1 MDTNIEAVFNMLL
14 DTAKNQNT
22 KPEDMPTRIYIF
34 SDMEFND
41 CMVCGPT
48 SNNRWGCNEN
58 LLHSANEIETL
69 MEGIAKKWA
78 AAGYKIPSLVF
89 WNLDCRNQN
98 IPAIGDGFSYVSGFS
113 PVMIETILSGKDGI
127 DLMLAKLNSE
137 RYAAV
142 E

>member
-1 MDTNIEAVFNMLL
+1 
-14 DTAKNQNT
+14 
-22 KPEDMPTRIYIF
+22 
-34 SDMEFND
+34 MEFND

-48 SNNRWGCNEN
+48 SNGRWSRNGSS
-58 LLHSANEIETL
+58 LRSANEIETL

-78 AAGYKIPSLVF
+78 AAGYKVPSLVF
-89 WNLDCRNQN
+89 WNLDARQNN